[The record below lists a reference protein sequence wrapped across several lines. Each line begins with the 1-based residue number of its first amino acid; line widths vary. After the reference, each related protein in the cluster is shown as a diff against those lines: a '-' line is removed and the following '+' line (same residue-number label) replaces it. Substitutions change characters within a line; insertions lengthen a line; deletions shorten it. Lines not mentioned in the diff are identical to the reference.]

1 MRVEQLGGR
10 DCSRRHTMSG
20 PQGAPDPAS
29 AKEASAGRRSVEIE
43 NKTGRPDSPPSPVKQ
58 QRSPDTHKEH
68 EKRTPSGGS
77 KAEGEAGEPPESVAA
92 QDLGSGSLN
101 MSTSQNGAVL
111 PPSSRKLS
119 TGPKKSTPAKGRVK
133 QAQPKAPPKATTTPK
148 SKTVKTNAVKDGA
161 PAASK
166 SMSPGK
172 QLLQCSPV
180 SSSTPPVAPMP
191 EISLA
196 RRPVAGSVP
205 PQPALATPML
215 FDQTTSA
222 LIRSIAVLGIE
233 LANSPRPFTGVFV
246 VLERGDG
253 SKKNPYDGEV
263 IDCGSV
269 VRSAAFEEAFKDSFW
284 RARRPHLGSAAA
296 SLPSKLGGAL
306 NFGSAAH
313 TGRTSAKGDAG
324 AAAGGSTGDDEGSDE
339 EDAEA
344 PTMTVHSAQV
354 MREAKEAPLGTKTI
368 PDDMVPN
375 ALAAL
380 GIRSLGQLTPDRMRR
395 LFKAISASVNAATA
409 TKTQWTWAHICPL
422 EMLVNEWSWGQSG
435 TIHALC
441 LYPPWHPSKRP
452 KADLRRVAVLL
463 AGTLDDAWRYFL
475 CVEFGVAWK
484 ADLVFQMA
492 PACGSLLPKKRLLG
506 AAVKGVTSDTTAKK
520 KRVES
525 NGVGGIAG
533 ATGTVLSDSYRTQA
547 GERSLVQVVE
557 DADGASLL
565 RLATM
570 EEMATA
576 ATFKNRSIIIEH
588 LPSEDVDRAAVM
600 RANKDLGVV
609 LPTTIV
615 CDCMEYYDYE
625 VGLRQDNDDESGV
638 LSPILKVK
646 AMGLDPLVLTRS
658 AVMTM
663 FDVHSYNDD
672 VGSARRAFE
681 WLDQLI
687 VSTDNFSH
695 GLGTLLSPRA
705 SVSAA
710 AKFVR
715 QKLASARPGEDAWRF
730 FDLDAGAPGRV
741 SGARAYGGQTVTAR
755 EVMQCCQASWMR
767 SDVIDAALVEL
778 RQAIMGSPAYVLLS
792 SATAAMLRIGARRV
806 TQEAAR
812 KAAREVAEEAGD
824 CEQLGLVIN
833 LNNNHWASAVVDVRA
848 RRVVVYDSLSGVEA
862 DEKSVAVDRVLMLCR
877 AVEAK
882 KATRSAAA
890 RVVVESGGPW
900 TVDHIDQ
907 PQQVDG
913 YNCGAFAVAHVVC
926 ALTGV
931 DFSKKR
937 PQGNLLR
944 LALVHTIM
952 DRGELYREA
961 WNGCSSSDA
970 P

>member
-1 MRVEQLGGR
+1 
-10 DCSRRHTMSG
+10 MSG

-29 AKEASAGRRSVEIE
+29 AKEASAGRRSIEIE

-58 QRSPDTHKEH
+58 QRSPDPHKEH

-111 PPSSRKLS
+111 PPSSRKFS

-148 SKTVKTNAVKDGA
+148 SKTAKTNAVKDGA

-269 VRSAAFEEAFKDSFW
+269 LRSAAFEEAFKDSFW

-296 SLPSKLGGAL
+296 SLPAKLGGAL

-492 PACGSLLPKKRLLG
+492 PACGSLLPKKRLFG

-557 DADGASLL
+557 DADGASLV

-576 ATFKNRSIIIEH
+576 ATFKDRSIIIEH
-588 LPSEDVDRAAVM
+588 LPPEDVDRAAVM
-600 RANKDLGVV
+600 RANKDLGVL
-609 LPTTIV
+609 LPTTVV
-615 CDCMEYYDYE
+615 CDCMEYYDYD

-646 AMGLDPLVLTRS
+646 AMGLDPSVLTRS

-695 GLGTLLSPRA
+695 GL
-705 SVSAA
+705 
-710 AKFVR
+710 
-715 QKLASARPGEDAWRF
+715 
-730 FDLDAGAPGRV
+730 
-741 SGARAYGGQTVTAR
+741 
-755 EVMQCCQASWMR
+755 
-767 SDVIDAALVEL
+767 
-778 RQAIMGSPAYVLLS
+778 
-792 SATAAMLRIGARRV
+792 AMLRIGALRV

-812 KAAREVAEEAGD
+812 KAAREVAEEARD

-882 KATRSAAA
+882 KATRSAAE